1 MPTLYIVAGPIG
13 NLKDITLRALE
24 TLQSVETVFCEDT
37 RQTGKLL
44 HAHGIKKPMVSCHA
58 HNQQRASERALAL
71 LGEGRDLAYLS
82 DAGTPGVS
90 DPGSALVGAVRG
102 AGHRVVPIPGPSA
115 LTALLSASSF
125 AGKTVVFEGFLPR
138 KPGKRA
144 KRLRELLE
152 QPLQQ
157 VLLYE
162 SPHRIA
168 AVLGEIAEIDPDRPV
183 LLGREMTKLH
193 EELLEGPACEVLER
207 IQARNS
213 VKGECSLLVS
223 AAKKH

>member
-1 MPTLYIVAGPIG
+1 
-13 NLKDITLRALE
+13 
-24 TLQSVETVFCEDT
+24 
-37 RQTGKLL
+37 
-44 HAHGIKKPMVSCHA
+44 
-58 HNQQRASERALAL
+58 
-71 LGEGRDLAYLS
+71 
-82 DAGTPGVS
+82 VS
-90 DPGSALVGAVRG
+90 DPGSALVGAARV

-152 QPLQQ
+152 QPSTQ

-162 SPHRIA
+162 SPHRIV
-168 AVLGEIAEIDPDRPV
+168 AVLAQIVEIAPDREV

-193 EELLEGPACEVLER
+193 EELLEGRADEVLER
-207 IQARNS
+207 MRDRNS

-223 AAKKH
+223 GAKKH